1 MNKQQYLI
9 NKTKEFL
16 GKSFNRLSATAPCV
30 ALPSASMQSRTNGK
44 GLIPF
49 VVSWSNHER
58 NQLVQR
64 SPKPKTLTDPV
75 VLTIILIALA
85 LSGTVNAGDATRHYK
100 IPAQSLNNAL
110 MRFAADS
117 NLELVFTAD
126 KVRGLTANSLD
137 GTMTAAQALTQL
149 LQGSGMTFR
158 FINAHSVTLEQ
169 QLGNFRKTATTPDNP
184 EPQSN
189 NSEGQVMPKVTVEAD
204 SAYDP
209 EYYADPYNKDYVLP
223 NATAGTKTDTP
234 IMETPLN
241 VQVISKQVLK
251 DQQVINLGQALKN
264 VSGVTTGGFGNV
276 STGTTGAPIQ
286 NINLRGFASETFF
299 RNGFRLQQGAAS
311 REMANV
317 ESVEVLKGP
326 AAILYGLVEPGG
338 MVNVTTKQPL
348 VTPYY
353 ALTQQFGSYDLY
365 RTTIDTTG
373 PLTKNKDLL
382 YRMNFSYENSGSFR
396 DFVFNDSLFL
406 APVLK
411 WNISPNTQATLEMEY
426 QHKKFGADT
435 GYVPIINNRI
445 LNIPISRNYGE
456 PSPGEQDNI
465 FVGFNWSH
473 QFNDDWAIKHRFSV
487 NKVDSDVPLASY
499 PAFQLGDPLELAN
512 FQSLFP
518 NVNFDNPNRVYR
530 LTYFNQKANTDTYS
544 TNLDLTGHFETF
556 GLKHTLLI
564 GGDYYRIDQDSRSV
578 KDDATI
584 NNWVLNGGPEP
595 SNIDLFNPVHPGRN
609 PGVID
614 PASFVRTIT
623 KADQYGL
630 YAQDQIK
637 LPYNLNVM
645 GGIRYQYLHQ
655 TSANQDSSGAI
666 TLQDPTTQD
675 AVTPRV
681 GILWQPQSW
690 LSLYANFAESFG
702 PQAGNPRSFVSP
714 GVTKSIDPSSAT
726 QYEGGIKTEF
736 FGGRLRATL
745 AYYDLTKTNV
755 ASGDANPGH
764 DCGGGPGSCS
774 IAIGEIRSRGPELDI
789 YGEILPGWNVIA
801 TWANTDIRITK
812 TNSLNEQFLGVI
824 SPGSRLWG
832 VPRNTASLFT
842 TYEFQQDLLEGFKI
856 GGGVNIQD
864 AQTACCTNPSYNI
877 AGFTTVDLLAAY
889 TLDIK
894 DAKISAQL
902 NVNNLLD
909 NRYYT
914 GAAIDGVGSSSG
926 SGMYATFS
934 QPRTFMGSINI
945 QY

>member
-1 MNKQQYLI
+1 MNGSYAPQQ
-9 NKTKEFL
+9 
-16 GKSFNRLSATAPCV
+16 
-30 ALPSASMQSRTNGK
+30 
-44 GLIPF
+44 
-49 VVSWSNHER
+49 
-58 NQLVQR
+58 
-64 SPKPKTLTDPV
+64 
-75 VLTIILIALA
+75 A
-85 LSGTVNAGDATRHYK
+85 LSTLLKGSGISYRYVDKNIITLERQAKGKNDNGALLPV
-100 IPAQSLNNAL
+100 AQ
-110 MRFAADS
+110 
-117 NLELVFTAD
+117 V
-126 KVRGLTANSLD
+126 TANAD
-137 GTMTAAQALTQL
+137 NNT
-149 LQGSGMTFR
+149 GSDT
-158 FINAHSVTLEQ
+158 TL
-169 QLGNFRKTATTPDNP
+169 
-184 EPQSN
+184 
-189 NSEGQVMPKVTVEAD
+189 PKVTVEAD
-204 SAYDP
+204 AEYDP
-209 EYYADPYNKDYVLP
+209 DYYADPYNKDYVLP

-264 VSGVTTGGFGNV
+264 VSGVTAGSFGNR
-276 STGTTGAPIQ
+276 SFGNTGAPIQ
-286 NINLRGFASETFF
+286 NITLRGFASETFF
-299 RNGFRLQQGAAS
+299 RNGFRLQEGSAS

-406 APVLK
+406 APILK
-411 WNISPNTQATLEMEY
+411 WNISPKTQATLEMEY
-426 QHKKFGADT
+426 QHKKFGADL

-456 PSPGEQDNI
+456 PSPGEQDTI
-465 FVGFNWSH
+465 FVGLNWSH
-473 QFNDDWAIKHRFSV
+473 QFNDDWAIKHRFSI

-512 FQSLFP
+512 FQSFFP
-518 NVNFDNPNRVYR
+518 NVSFDNPNRVYR
-530 LTYFNQKANTDTYS
+530 RTYFNQKANTDTYS

-578 KDDATI
+578 NDDATI
-584 NNWVLNGGPEP
+584 NNWLFNGGPEP

-609 PGVID
+609 PGIID
-614 PASFVRTIT
+614 TTTSGRSIT
-623 KADQYGL
+623 KTDQYGL

-637 LPYNLNVM
+637 LPYNLHVM

-655 TSANQDSSGAI
+655 TSANQDSSGAT

-690 LSLYANFAESFG
+690 LSLYANYAESFG
-702 PQAGNPRSFVSP
+702 ANAGRAFVSP

-755 ASGDANPGH
+755 ASSDPRHLN
-764 DCGGGPGSCS
+764 DCNGPCS
-774 IAIGEIRSRGPELDI
+774 LAIGEIRSRGPELDI
-789 YGEILPGWNVIA
+789 YGEILPGWNMIA
-801 TWANTDIRITK
+801 TWSNTDVQITK
-812 TNSLNEQFLGVI
+812 TNSLNEPFLGVI
-824 SPGSRLWG
+824 SPGSRYWG

-842 TYEFQQDLLEGFKI
+842 TYEFQQDLLKGFKI

-864 AQTACCTNPSYNI
+864 AQTACCTNPSYKI

-889 TLDIK
+889 TIDIK

-914 GAAIDGVGSSSG
+914 G
-926 SGMYATFS
+926 
-934 QPRTFMGSINI
+934 
-945 QY
+945 

>member
-1 MNKQQYLI
+1 MKDKNIAIRLQRIDRPTYRPIKLI
-9 NKTKEFL
+9 ITIVFCWVW
-16 GKSFNRLSATAPCV
+16 AAAP
-30 ALPSASMQSRTNGK
+30 
-44 GLIPF
+44 
-49 VVSWSNHER
+49 
-58 NQLVQR
+58 
-64 SPKPKTLTDPV
+64 
-75 VLTIILIALA
+75 ALA
-85 LSGTVNAGDATRHYK
+85 QTQQFN
-100 IPAQSLNNAL
+100 IPAQALDNAL
-110 MRFAADS
+110 TELAD
-117 NLELVFTAD
+117 TAD
-126 KVRGLTANSLD
+126 LKLLFQSAVVRNLKSHAVSGNYTPKQALDIMLD
-137 GTMTAAQALTQL
+137 GTGLNSRSTGTNAVTIEKQTAKMVNQNVALVGKEPG
-149 LQGSGMTFR
+149 QGSGGDT
-158 FINAHSVTLEQ
+158 TL
-169 QLGNFRKTATTPDNP
+169 
-184 EPQSN
+184 
-189 NSEGQVMPKVTVEAD
+189 PKITVEAD

-276 STGTTGAPIQ
+276 STGNTGAPIQ

-373 PLTKNKDLL
+373 PLTKSKDLL

-465 FVGFNWSH
+465 FVGLNWSH
-473 QFNDDWAIKHRFSV
+473 QFNDDWAIKHRFSA

-512 FQSLFP
+512 FQSFFP

-530 LTYFNQKANTDTYS
+530 RTYFNQKANTDTYS

-578 KDDATI
+578 NDDATI
-584 NNWVLNGGPEP
+584 NNWLFNGGPEP

-623 KADQYGL
+623 KTDQYGL

-637 LPYNLNVM
+637 LPYNLHVM

-655 TSANQDSSGAI
+655 SSENQDSSGAI
-666 TLQDPTTQD
+666 TPQDPTTQD

-702 PQAGNPRSFVSP
+702 ANVGRAFVSP

-736 FGGRLRATL
+736 FGGRLRAAL

-842 TYEFQQDLLEGFKI
+842 TYEFQQDLLKGFKI

-909 NRYYT
+909 KRYYT

-934 QPRTFMGSINI
+934 QPRTFMGSISV

>member
-1 MNKQQYLI
+1 MDQQQYQLFANGI
-9 NKTKEFL
+9 KRHFVYQAIARHKTGNKPAILKM
-16 GKSFNRLSATAPCV
+16 A
-30 ALPSASMQSRTNGK
+30 
-44 GLIPF
+44 
-49 VVSWSNHER
+49 
-58 NQLVQR
+58 
-64 SPKPKTLTDPV
+64 
-75 VLTIILIALA
+75 LIALV
-85 LSGTVNAGDATRHYK
+85 LSGHVYAGDTTRHYQ

-126 KVRGLTANSLD
+126 QVRGMTANRLEGD
-137 GTMTAAQALTQL
+137 MTAAQALTQL
-149 LQGSGMTFR
+149 LQSSGMTYR
-158 FINAHSVTLEQ
+158 YINAHSITLEQ
-169 QLGNFRKTATTPDNP
+169 QPGSFRKTATTPENP
-184 EPQSN
+184 EPQS
-189 NSEGQVMPKVTVEAD
+189 SSGEGQIMPKVTVEAD

-209 EYYADPYNKDYVLP
+209 EYYADPYNKDYVIP

-264 VSGVTTGGFGNV
+264 VSGVTIGSFGSRSFGNP
-276 STGTTGAPIQ
+276 SAPNQEI
-286 NINLRGFASETFF
+286 ILRGFSSETFF
-299 RNGFRLQQGAAS
+299 RNGFRLQEGSAS

-317 ESVEVLKGP
+317 ESVEILKGP

-348 VTPYY
+348 ATPYY
-353 ALTQQFGSYDLY
+353 ALNQQFGSYDLY

-382 YRMNFSYENSGSFR
+382 YRMNFSYENSASFR

-406 APVLK
+406 APVLR
-411 WNISPNTQATLEMEY
+411 WNISPKTQATLEMEY

-445 LNIPISRNYGE
+445 LNVPIGRNYGE
-456 PSPGEQDNI
+456 SSPGEQDTI
-465 FVGFNWSH
+465 FLGLDWLH

-487 NKVDSDVPLASY
+487 NKVDSDVPFSSY
-499 PAFQLGDPLELAN
+499 PSIHFGDPGILALYRN
-512 FQSLFP
+512 LPDFP
-518 NVNFDNPNRVYR
+518 NLRIDHPNRVYR
-530 LTYFNQKANTDTYS
+530 QFYFNQKANTDTYS
-544 TNLDLTGHFETF
+544 TNLDLTGHFDTF
-556 GLKHTLLI
+556 GLNHTLLI
-564 GGDYYRIDQDSRSV
+564 GGDYYRIDQDSSSANDSGLV
-578 KDDATI
+578 A
-584 NNWVLNGGPEP
+584 WFNGGPEA

-609 PGVID
+609 PQVID
-614 PASFVRTIT
+614 PTTFSGSIT
-623 KADQYGL
+623 KTDQYGL
-630 YAQDQIK
+630 YIQDQIK

-666 TLQDPTTQD
+666 TQQDPTTQD

-690 LSLYANFAESFG
+690 LSLYANYAESFG
-702 PQAGNPRSFVSP
+702 ANAGRAFVST
-714 GVTKSIDPSSAT
+714 GINKSIDPSSAT

-736 FGGRLRATL
+736 FGRRLRATL
-745 AYYDLTKTNV
+745 AYYDLTKTNI
-755 ASGDANPGH
+755 ASSDPRHIN
-764 DCGGGPGSCS
+764 DCNGPCQ
-774 IAIGEIRSRGPELDI
+774 IAVGEVRSRGPELDI
-789 YGEILPGWNVIA
+789 TGEILPGWNMIA
-801 TWANTDIRITK
+801 TWANTDVRITK
-812 TNSLNEQFLGVI
+812 TNSENEPI
-824 SPGSRLWG
+824 SGQDVGSRYWG

-842 TYEFQQDLLEGFKI
+842 TYEFQQDLLKGFKI

-864 AQTACCTNPSYNI
+864 SQLACCTKPLFKI

-894 DAKISAQL
+894 DAKITAQL
-902 NVNNLLD
+902 NVSNLLD
-909 NRYYT
+909 KRYYT
-914 GAAIDGVGSSSG
+914 GAAIDNTGDANAGI
-926 SGMYATFS
+926 GMFANFG
-934 QPRTFMGSINI
+934 QPRTFMGSISV

>member
-1 MNKQQYLI
+1 MLKL
-9 NKTKEFL
+9 FAL
-16 GKSFNRLSATAPCV
+16 PALSA
-30 ALPSASMQSRTNGK
+30 
-44 GLIPF
+44 LILL
-49 VVSWSNHER
+49 N
-58 NQLVQR
+58 
-64 SPKPKTLTDPV
+64 SPTTLAD
-75 VLTIILIALA
+75 
-85 LSGTVNAGDATRHYK
+85 GNTRQYH

-110 MRFAADS
+110 MQFAADS
-117 NLELVFTAD
+117 NLKLLLTAD
-126 KVRGLTANSLD
+126 TVRGMSAKGLNGS
-137 GTMTAAQALTQL
+137 MTPAQALTQL

-158 FINAHSVTLEQ
+158 FVDAKTVTVESVPR
-169 QLGNFRKTATTPDNP
+169 NFKKTATTPDTP
-184 EPQSN
+184 DPQSS
-189 NSEGQVMPKVTVEAD
+189 NSEGQMMPKVTVEAD
-204 SAYDP
+204 ADNPYDDP
-209 EYYADPYNKDYVLP
+209 TWQTDPYNTDYVLP
-223 NATAGTKTDTP
+223 KATAGTKTNTP
-234 IMETPLN
+234 VMETPLN

-264 VSGVTTGGFGNV
+264 VSGVTT
-276 STGTTGAPIQ
+276 SGTTGGVGNASVPIQ
-286 NINLRGFASETFF
+286 PITLRGFPSETFF
-299 RNGFRLQQGAAS
+299 RNGFRLQTGSAS

-338 MVNVTTKQPL
+338 MVNITTKQPL
-348 VTPYY
+348 ATPYY
-353 ALTQQFGSYDLY
+353 ALSQQFGSYDLY

-411 WNISPNTQATLEMEY
+411 WNISPKTQATLEMEY
-426 QHKKFGADT
+426 QHKKLAADT

-445 LNIPISRNYGE
+445 LNVPISRNYSE
-456 PSPGEQDNI
+456 PSPGEQDTI
-465 FVGFNWSH
+465 FVGLNWSH

-487 NKVDSDVPLASY
+487 NKVDSNVPVGSY
-499 PAFQLGDPLELAN
+499 PRFQLGDPSELAL
-512 FQSLFP
+512 FQSFFP
-518 NVNFDNPNRVYR
+518 NVNFGNPNRVFR
-530 LTYFNQKANTDTYS
+530 GTFFNQKANTDTYS
-544 TNLDLTGHFETF
+544 TNLDLTGYFETF

-564 GGDYYRIDQDSRSV
+564 GGDYYRIDKEGSAQNDLV
-578 KDDATI
+578 TGD
-584 NNWVLNGGPEP
+584 NWLNNGGPEP

-614 PASFVRTIT
+614 PASFGRTIT
-623 KADQYGL
+623 KTDQYGL

-666 TLQDPTTQD
+666 NQQDPTTQD

-690 LSLYANFAESFG
+690 LSLYSNYAESFG
-702 PQAGNPRSFVSP
+702 PQANNPRSFVSP
-714 GVTKSIDPSSAT
+714 GVSKSIDPTSAT

-745 AYYDLTKTNV
+745 AYFDLTKTNV
-755 ASGDANPGH
+755 ASGDPNKNH
-764 DCGGGPGSCS
+764 ICVGGEPGSCS
-774 IAIGEIRSRGPELDI
+774 IAVGEIRSRGPELDI
-789 YGEILPGWNVIA
+789 YGEILPGWNMIA
-801 TWANTDIRITK
+801 TWANTDVRITK
-812 TNSLNEQFLGVI
+812 TNSQNELLLGSV
-824 SPGSRLWG
+824 PVGSRYWG

-842 TYEFQQDLLEGFKI
+842 TYEFQQDLLKGFKI

-864 AQTACCTNPSYNI
+864 QQIACCLLPVFKI

-894 DAKISAQL
+894 DAKITAQL

-909 NRYYT
+909 KRYYT
-914 GAAIDGVGSSSG
+914 GAGIDSIGGSTA
-926 SGMYATFS
+926 SGMYATFG